1 VRPRLQ
7 RRLLRRPRGR
17 PKTAGVTNPP
27 VACTLRPGEF
37 QDRAEAWRALI
48 DGWLIERERIPGGL
62 RLVFDNR
69 PGVAEAA
76 GELLRLEA
84 ECCPWMHS
92 QLEDDD
98 QRLLMELRADQ
109 PEAAEALVSLF
120 GSET

>member
-1 VRPRLQ
+1 M
-7 RRLLRRPRGR
+7 
-17 PKTAGVTNPP
+17 TNPP

-37 QDRAEAWRALI
+37 HDRAEAWRALI

-69 PGVAEAA
+69 PVVAEAA

-92 QLEDDD
+92 QLQDDD

>member
-1 VRPRLQ
+1 M
-7 RRLLRRPRGR
+7 
-17 PKTAGVTNPP
+17 TNPP
-27 VACTLRPGEF
+27 VACTLRPGEL
-37 QDRAEAWRALI
+37 QNRAEAWRALI

-62 RLVFDNR
+62 RLVFENR

-92 QLEDDD
+92 QLRDDD
-98 QRLLMELRADQ
+98 QRLLMELRTER
-109 PEAAEALVSLF
+109 PEAAQALVSLF

>member
-1 VRPRLQ
+1 M
-7 RRLLRRPRGR
+7 
-17 PKTAGVTNPP
+17 TYPP
-27 VACTLRPGEF
+27 IACTLRPGEF

-62 RLVFDNR
+62 RLIFEKR
-69 PGVAEAA
+69 PGVAVAA
-76 GELLRLEA
+76 QELLRLEA

-92 QLEDDD
+92 QLRDDD
-98 QRLLMELRADQ
+98 QRFLMLMELRADQ